1 MATVVPPRYVS
12 LTTRSE
18 EDQNAAAFEHA
29 MTQYAAGRYARASEE
44 LGAIAARAPDLVHV
58 QFFLGISQLLA
69 GDTVKAKEALN
80 ASVAAGAPPYSD
92 EAHFYLAKAALKEK
106 DLAAARR
113 ELRQAIAREAGPN
126 GEARR
131 LLAELDKTVSR

>member
-1 MATVVPPRYVS
+1 
-12 LTTRSE
+12 
-18 EDQNAAAFEHA
+18 

-44 LGAIAARAPDLVHV
+44 LGAIAERAPDLVHV
-58 QFFLGISQLLA
+58 QFFLGVSRLLA

-106 DLAAARR
+106 DLGAARR

-126 GEARR
+126 GEAQR